1 MLQNTNETG
10 LQIMINTNLNVDE
23 ITQKIAEQSPNINA
37 DRKIPDQLI
46 DEMAQ
51 KGFFRLLIPKTYK
64 GEEIDYLDYL
74 ALVQEISKADGSM
87 GWCFNQNNI
96 LSTNAAIMP
105 KTLAEEIW
113 SDQRAILCN
122 GPTQYS
128 NAIPTEGGY
137 RLTGRWNFSS
147 GSQHATWVIAISTI
161 ENRDPTKKINM
172 MIPQKDVNF
181 FDVWQV
187 NGLKGTG
194 SFSFEVNDFFVPE
207 KYTFP
212 EFNETEEKGGLYVIP
227 KNLLFASGFASV
239 ALGVARGALDKAIE
253 ISKTKVPQE
262 QQLLQEQSATQREI
276 GHAEALWG
284 SSNAFVLQKAEH
296 VWNEARNNGKLEIE
310 DRIELRLASTHAIR
324 QSAEVVNMAYTICG
338 ASSIFEGNPIQ
349 RKFQDAHAITQQIQ
363 GRLSHYETAGQF
375 FLGIEPQGRM
385 F

>member
-1 MLQNTNETG
+1 
-10 LQIMINTNLNVDE
+10 MINTNLNLEE
-23 ITQKIAEQSPNINA
+23 ITQKIAEQSPYINA

-46 DEMAQ
+46 NEMAQ

-74 ALVQEISKADGSM
+74 SLVQEISKADGSM

-122 GPTQYS
+122 GPTQYA

-207 KYTFP
+207 EYTFP

-310 DRIELRLASTHAIR
+310 DRIALRLASTHAIR

>member
-1 MLQNTNETG
+1 
-10 LQIMINTNLNVDE
+10 MINTNLNLEE
-23 ITQKIAEQSPNINA
+23 ITQKIAEQSPYINA

-46 DEMAQ
+46 NEMAQ
-51 KGFFRLLIPKTYK
+51 KGFFRLLIPKTYN

-74 ALVQEISKADGSM
+74 SLVQEISKADGSM

-122 GPTQYS
+122 GPTQYA

-385 F
+385 FKHFLNYIYCILV

>member
-64 GEEIDYLDYL
+64 GGEIDYLDYL

-324 QSAEVVNMAYTICG
+324 QSAEVVNTAYTICG

>member
-1 MLQNTNETG
+1 
-10 LQIMINTNLNVDE
+10 MINTNLNVGE

-46 DEMAQ
+46 NEMAQ

-64 GEEIDYLDYL
+64 GGEIDYLDYL
-74 ALVQEISKADGSM
+74 SLVQEISKADGSM

-96 LSTNAAIMP
+96 LSTNSAIMP

-122 GPTQYS
+122 GPTQYA

-161 ENRDPTKKINM
+161 ENKDPTKKINM

-212 EFNETEEKGGLYVIP
+212 EFSETEEKGGLYVIP

-262 QQLLQEQSATQREI
+262 QQLLQDQSATQREI
-276 GHAEALWG
+276 GQAEALWG
-284 SSNAFVLQKAEH
+284 SSNAFVLQKAEN
-296 VWNEARNNGKLEIE
+296 VWNQARSNGKLEIE

-375 FLGIEPQGRM
+375 FLGIEPQGRELGRSG
-385 F
+385 

>member
-1 MLQNTNETG
+1 
-10 LQIMINTNLNVDE
+10 MINTNLNVDE

-122 GPTQYS
+122 GPTQYA

-161 ENRDPTKKINM
+161 ENKDPTKKLNM

-262 QQLLQEQSATQREI
+262 QKLLQEQSATQREI
-276 GHAEALWG
+276 GQAEALWG
-284 SSNAFVLQKAEH
+284 ASNAFVLQKAEH
-296 VWNEARNNGKLEIE
+296 VWSHAQKHGKLETK

-363 GRLSHYETAGQF
+363 GRLSHYETVGQF
-375 FLGIEPQGRM
+375 FLGLEPQGRM

>member
-1 MLQNTNETG
+1 
-10 LQIMINTNLNVDE
+10 MINTNLGLEE
-23 ITQKIAEQSPNINA
+23 IIQKITDQAPNINA

-46 DEMAQ
+46 NEMIQ
-51 KGFFRLLIPKTYK
+51 KKLFKLLVPKTYG
-64 GEEIDYLDYL
+64 GEEINYLEYL
-74 ALVQEISKADGSM
+74 SIVQAIAKADGSM

-96 LSTNAAIMP
+96 LATNAAIMP

-113 SDQRAILCN
+113 NDPGAILCN
-122 GPTQYS
+122 GPTQYA

-161 ENRDPTKKINM
+161 ENQDPTKKINM

-212 EFNETEEKGGLYVIP
+212 EFNDTSEKNALYVIP
-227 KNLLFASGFASV
+227 KNLMFASGFASV
-239 ALGVARGALDKAIE
+239 ALGVARGALDEAIE
-253 ISKTKVPQE
+253 ISKTKTPQE
-262 QQLLQEQSATQREI
+262 QQLLQDQSSTQREI
-276 GHAEALWG
+276 GLAEALWG
-284 SSNAFVLQKAEH
+284 SSNAFVDQKAEN
-296 VWNEARNNGKLEIE
+296 VWQEANISGKLKIE

-324 QSAEVVNMAYTICG
+324 QAAEVVNMAYTICG
-338 ASSIFEGNPIQ
+338 ANSIFEGNAIQ

-363 GRLSHYETAGQF
+363 GRLAHYETAGQF
-375 FLGIEPQGRM
+375 FLGLEPQGRM

>member
-64 GEEIDYLDYL
+64 GGEIDYLDYL

>member
-1 MLQNTNETG
+1 MKQALAEA
-10 LQIMINTNLNVDE
+10 NLNIEE
-23 ITQKIAEQSPNINA
+23 ITQKIADQSPNINA

-64 GEEIDYLDYL
+64 GGEIDYLDYL
-74 ALVQEISKADGSM
+74 SLVQEISKADGSM

-122 GPTQYS
+122 GPTQYA

-137 RLTGRWNFSS
+137 KLTGRWNFSS

-161 ENRDPTKKINM
+161 ENRDPTKKLNM

-212 EFNETEEKGGLYVIP
+212 EFNETEEKSGLYVIP

-310 DRIELRLASTHAIR
+310 DRIALRLASTHAIR